1 MRPIGQWIATG
12 SKHAFHLLGKRFVTT
27 DARSIPLSILELE
40 FFEADLVGMN
50 ALTLEATQ

>member
-1 MRPIGQWIATG
+1 MAPG
-12 SKHAFHLLGKRFVTT
+12 SEHAFHLLRKRFVTT
-27 DARSIPLSILELE
+27 GARSIPLSILELE